1 MPYLVLAIA
10 FIVSAALSAVA
21 YFVVE
26 TPYNPALLMLA
37 TLIACTSV
45 IALFLSSI
53 LDRQYKLRDQLRL
66 KNEQQRLL
74 IAHSSSALLLLDDKL
89 NIEFINTHHASFQ
102 KMKTSNYDEAS
113 LTKIWQDNIPEE
125 TRLLVQQA
133 ISDNREWRGELRFGS
148 SQNNEYLATTITP
161 ILDERGQLTR
171 VAIRAEDISEHKAIE
186 DRLFIRENYNVLTG
200 LPNRHFALRALQ
212 TSIHDQSDIDKG
224 FILIHIDLDR
234 IRFINDSL
242 GHQVVDK
249 IFIETTER
257 LRRSVSDDQVLTHL
271 GADEFLIILNPEC
284 CTNEAEILAETLL
297 DRCREPFYI
306 NHNEINLSAS
316 IGLCKYPEDGSDAPL
331 LMRRAEA
338 AMFSA
343 KEKGGDRFSF
353 YEEGMSSETELRL
366 EMENQLRH
374 AIDRNELNLYFQ
386 PVIHLQSNTLRGVE
400 VLLRW
405 QNANLNNPGPDQF
418 IPVAEQSG
426 LIVGIGKWVL
436 ENACKQI
443 VSWSKSGLPQ
453 LTVAINISAKQF
465 TDGDILENVRYAL
478 QQSGLPAAQL
488 ELEITEG
495 LLINDTPEIRDTF
508 AQLKNLGVHLS
519 LDDFGTGYA
528 SLSYLKRYP
537 FDTLKIDRSFVHDI
551 DSCNDSVTLTNAIIA
566 MGHSFNMTVI
576 AEGVEN
582 LNQRRILRERH
593 CDMIQGFLYSPPL
606 PAEQFVSWAT
616 RYAEIQRTQHV

>member
-1 MPYLVLAIA
+1 M
-10 FIVSAALSAVA
+10 
-21 YFVVE
+21 
-26 TPYNPALLMLA
+26 
-37 TLIACTSV
+37 
-45 IALFLSSI
+45 
-53 LDRQYKLRDQLRL
+53 
-66 KNEQQRLL
+66 
-74 IAHSSSALLLLDDKL
+74 
-89 NIEFINTHHASFQ
+89 
-102 KMKTSNYDEAS
+102 
-113 LTKIWQDNIPEE
+113 
-125 TRLLVQQA
+125 
-133 ISDNREWRGELRFGS
+133 
-148 SQNNEYLATTITP
+148 
-161 ILDERGQLTR
+161 
-171 VAIRAEDISEHKAIE
+171 
-186 DRLFIRENYNVLTG
+186 
-200 LPNRHFALRALQ
+200 
-212 TSIHDQSDIDKG
+212 
-224 FILIHIDLDR
+224 
-234 IRFINDSL
+234 
-242 GHQVVDK
+242 VDK

-465 TDGDILENVRYAL
+465 TDGDIVENVRYAL